1 MKKITLL
8 LTLLISAFA
17 LGQTPVLTMI
27 SDGDCSGG
35 NPKVVEIYAQGTVDF
50 ANYSLEIQTNAND
63 TWGNALNLA
72 DLGVITDDFVYI
84 HKEDDSFATEYPS
97 ASNVLSTTSSTVN
110 FNGDDRIRIIEDAST
125 TVIDQ
130 YGEEA
135 TDGSGEVW
143 EYQDGYA
150 KRNNSTG
157 PDAGFFAGNW
167 SFSNG
172 ALDGEGTCQ
181 GGSTFESIIG
191 IGTYT
196 PGSGN
201 NDPSVFIDSPANNA
215 VLNPGTTSV
224 DVSFSTQNEP
234 DGAQFD
240 ITVNGSTT
248 TGVTSPFNLTT
259 QNGETYAVEVELLEG
274 QSVVASATIEFSVAD
289 IIQVQNITELRADF
303 EANGEGRFYEITG
316 VSTMSHADGFN
327 NRKWFQDDSFSGIMI
342 YDQSEVIAEDAYEAG
357 DQVTNLVGE
366 TAVFNGVLQ
375 LVPSSDNGVVVGNQ
389 MPATQ
394 IITLSQY
401 LADFE
406 TYESTLVGFENVSFV
421 DADGTIEFGTGQ
433 NYDFTDGQ
441 DTSVIR
447 TEFFSADY
455 IGTIIP
461 TGTLDGLR
469 GVGSQFNGT
478 AQIFPRDSEDINVV
492 LSINGFEKTQFSLYP
507 NPASNFVHLEVPSG
521 ESFEV
526 SIYNVTGKK
535 VFATKINRTTR
546 LDVNSL
552 NAGVYMVNFK
562 QGNQNTTRKLI
573 IK

>member
-1 MKKITLL
+1 MKKITLFL
-8 LTLLISAFA
+8 FFLISVSAFSQVTVETFDN
-17 LGQTPVLTMI
+17 LGLTGN
-27 SDGDCSGG
+27 SYVDGSFVG
-35 NPKVVEIYAQGTVDF
+35 VDNVNWTYVHVRGEGDF
-50 ANYSLEIQTNAND
+50 SIDEAGIMLRR
-63 TWGNALNLA
+63 A
-72 DLGVITDDFVYI
+72 D
-84 HKEDDSFATEYPS
+84 EPS
-97 ASNVLSTTSSTVN
+97 SLSTTLPNGVGTLSFDGRKAFTGNATRKLEVVVNGTVVQQFEQDFPDGGSDEVVN
-110 FNGDDRIRIIEDAST
+110 FEVSDINQPGPAELELRLFGTNGNQQIVLDNLTWTDFD
-125 TVIDQ
+125 
-130 YGEEA
+130 GEPQPFISI
-135 TDGSGEVW
+135 TSPS
-143 EYQDGYA
+143 
-150 KRNNSTG
+150 NNSTLA
-157 PDAGFFAGNW
+157 PFTTEVEVEFTVNNFNLSSTEDTA
-167 SFSNG
+167 
-172 ALDGEGTCQ
+172 DGEGYLQ
-181 GGSTFESIIG
+181 YSI
-191 IGTYT
+191 
-196 PGSGN
+196 N
-201 NDPSVFIDSPANNA
+201 EDNF
-215 VLNPGTTSV
+215 LNLFAGDDLFV
-224 DVSFSTQNEP
+224 D
-234 DGAQFD
+234 
-240 ITVNGSTT
+240 TT
-248 TGVTSPFNLTT
+248 TAGDYEVVLKLVDNDGNDLDPN
-259 QNGETYAVEVELLEG
+259 VEA
-274 QSVVASATIEFSVAD
+274 SVNFTVPE

-375 LVPSSDNGVVVGNQ
+375 LVPSADNGVVVGNQ

-441 DTSVIR
+441 DTSAIR

-535 VFATKINRTTR
+535 VFVTKINRTTR

>member
-17 LGQTPVLTMI
+17 LAQTPVLTMI

-421 DADGTIEFGTGQ
+421 DADGTLEFGTGQ

-492 LSINGFEKTQFSLYP
+492 LSINGFEKTQFRLQCP
-507 NPASNFVHLEVPSG
+507 LQGLGLRKASRACHSTHAL
-521 ESFEV
+521 
-526 SIYNVTGKK
+526 
-535 VFATKINRTTR
+535 
-546 LDVNSL
+546 
-552 NAGVYMVNFK
+552 GVLHELRIVMA
-562 QGNQNTTRKLI
+562 
-573 IK
+573 